1 MSEWMKRLLSKL
13 YPLAAWVFI
22 VYVLFS
28 WLQAES
34 VIGYRFE
41 GAPEGGGIFGN
52 P

>member
-1 MSEWMKRLLSKL
+1 MKRFLSKL
-13 YPLAAWVFI
+13 YPLAVWAFI
-22 VYVLFS
+22 AFLVLS

-34 VIGYRFE
+34 AIGHRFE